1 MTLLFTT
8 IGSLADYDNWN
19 KWVLIVATG
28 ECTEHQTR
36 CEEPPRIV
44 LTLAVIC
51 WGSQFG
57 FLGVTLSSQ
66 WQTAMALFM
75 VGYITYGVTLVFYAS
90 VFPRLAR
97 NTARTKEAR
106 DQFARGEIALEDYE
120 RVEMLEKNRIS
131 NISTAHSNCKSSVHG
146 IHRHELSF

>member
-1 MTLLFTT
+1 M
-8 IGSLADYDNWN
+8 
-19 KWVLIVATG
+19 
-28 ECTEHQTR
+28 
-36 CEEPPRIV
+36 
-44 LTLAVIC
+44 LTLTVIC

-66 WQTAMALFM
+66 WQIAMALFM

-106 DQFARGEIALEDYE
+106 DQFSRGEIALEDYE

-131 NISTAHSNCKSSVHG
+131 NISTAHSNCESSVHG
-146 IHRHELSF
+146 IPPGFHPRVTWQIWSGADGMMARHEGPSRHTAARPRTCAWLKQR